1 MKTMLLIDLVTMRK
15 NAVLMCLVLV
25 VLGAFNAY
33 ILKDVTVFLLLCIM
47 CGMVSSYTYLL
58 GVFSM
63 EENNG
68 WGQYRLALP
77 LTRRQVVLGRYLSV
91 LVSAVAA
98 FALFSLIAYGV
109 IATSQ
114 PLGLFP
120 SEIPPSSGLIMM
132 MMLYGMAAL
141 FAGASLLMPLVIWL
155 GLNRGARVIALLL
168 VMLPPLLLSA
178 FGDTILGEL
187 SSSLSSSLSTTAPV
201 LLLAGSL
208 VLYAASALLSVHLYE
223 AREL

>member
-120 SEIPPSSGLIMM
+120 SEMPPSSGLIMM
-132 MMLYGMAAL
+132 TLYGMAAL

-178 FGDTILGEL
+178 FGDTILGEF
-187 SSSLSSSLSTTAPV
+187 SSSLSTTAPV

-208 VLYAASALLSVHLYE
+208 VLYAASALLSVRLYE

>member
-68 WGQYRLALP
+68 RGQYRLAD
-77 LTRRQVVLGRYLSV
+77 RWCSV
-91 LVSAVAA
+91 
-98 FALFSLIAYGV
+98 
-109 IATSQ
+109 AT
-114 PLGLFP
+114 
-120 SEIPPSSGLIMM
+120 
-132 MMLYGMAAL
+132 
-141 FAGASLLMPLVIWL
+141 
-155 GLNRGARVIALLL
+155 
-168 VMLPPLLLSA
+168 
-178 FGDTILGEL
+178 
-187 SSSLSSSLSTTAPV
+187 
-201 LLLAGSL
+201 
-208 VLYAASALLSVHLYE
+208 
-223 AREL
+223 

>member
-120 SEIPPSSGLIMM
+120 SEMPPSSGLIMM
-132 MMLYGMAAL
+132 TLYGMAAL

-208 VLYAASALLSVHLYE
+208 VLYAASALLSVRLYE